1 MPDESDDSKVFVA
14 YIRASVIHGDL
25 AEACQQGKIT
35 TLRFAELR
43 NALLWWLKDLPK
55 SIKGI
60 DSASEIN
67 FNMRQVYMLFVGTA
81 AILYRSVRVTKTPSA
96 VELIAS
102 SFIAGLLKDF
112 HERDELR
119 RLSAGFTFYPLVA
132 AIPLL
137 EALQIESL
145 RGSVRQE
152 MSIIEQS
159 LEGLGQRWPSAHR
172 GLKVLAKTQQA
183 FEAGG
188 SSASASLTMPNDSD
202 LLLFDNFDR
211 SKCRMW
217 QALVETQDTERKPE
231 ALSALEESLQQQ
243 KDIPFMAIP
252 SGVAHEQA
260 TSTFDQNIDPAA
272 AMAYDDLAFWL
283 SDSTFDQDIFG
294 GWMLNDDAFGANM
307 NL

>member
-14 YIRASVIHGDL
+14 YIRASIILGDL

-35 TLRFAELR
+35 TPRFAELR

-55 SIKGI
+55 SIREI
-60 DSASEIN
+60 EPASEAN
-67 FNMRQVYMLFVGTA
+67 FNMRQVYMLFIGTA
-81 AILYRSVRVTKTPSA
+81 AILHRSARTTKIPA
-96 VELIAS
+96 AAELIAS

-112 HERDELR
+112 NQRDELR

-137 EALQIESL
+137 EALQVDTL
-145 RGSVRQE
+145 RGLVSEE

-159 LEGLGQRWPSAHR
+159 LEGLGQRWPSGHR
-172 GLKVLAKTQQA
+172 GLKVLANTQQA
-183 FEAGG
+183 YERGG
-188 SSASASLTMPNDSD
+188 PNASARITVSNESD
-202 LLLFDNFDR
+202 LLLFENFNR

-217 QALVETQDTERKPE
+217 RVLVETQNTEYRPE
-231 ALSALEESLQQQ
+231 PSLAPEESSQRQ

-252 SGVAHEQA
+252 SGVAHEQPPV
-260 TSTFDQNIDPAA
+260 TFDNNIDSSATLG
-272 AMAYDDLAFWL
+272 YDDLAFWL

-307 NL
+307 TL